1 MRKSNENQRQTA
13 SPGKGSLFNKAK
25 QEFNNFRAKIL
36 KQLAACKN
44 SGRLIGV
51 HTLAIGEGTV
61 ISSVKDIYSDE
72 SGDFIIL
79 KWYDQTSHI
88 HSETHVSLDEIIGV
102 CPVEKSNRQ
111 AAFR

>member
-1 MRKSNENQRQTA
+1 MRKSYENQQSV
-13 SPGKGSLFNKAK
+13 SPGKGSLLNKAR

-51 HTLAIGEGTV
+51 HTLALGEGTV
-61 ISSVKDIYSDE
+61 VSSVKDIYSDG
-72 SGDFIIL
+72 SGDIVIL

-102 CPVEKSNRQ
+102 CPVEKNNRQ